1 MFDVLAPL
9 EGARERLAHLRARYA
24 LDYVFIHI
32 NKTGGSSVER
42 ALGLPFQHKTA
53 LELRSEMGAARWA
66 RRFKFTIVRNPW
78 DRAVSHFY
86 YRVQTNQTGLG
97 ERPIPFGEWVERVY
111 VQQDPEYYD
120 QPRMFMPQV
129 DWIADA
135 GGRTLVD
142 FVGRFETLE
151 RDFAAI
157 CGRLRRRATLPH
169 LKSSNRPD
177 YRRAYS
183 DTTAGIVAT
192 VFARDIEAFGYAF

>member
-9 EGARERLAHLRARYA
+9 EGAREKLAHLRARYT
-24 LDYVFIHI
+24 LDYVFVHI

-42 ALGLPFQHKTA
+42 ALGLPFQHRTA
-53 LELRSEMGAARWA
+53 AELRAGMGAARWA

-97 ERPIPFGEWVERVY
+97 DHPISFAQWLERVY
-111 VQQDPEYYD
+111 VERDPRYYD

-129 DWIADA
+129 DWIADRD
-135 GGRTLVD
+135 GRILVD

-151 RDFAAI
+151 RDFAGI
-157 CGRLRRRATLPH
+157 CARIGRRAELPH
-169 LKSSNRPD
+169 LKSSARPD
-177 YRRAYS
+177 YRAAYT
-183 DTTAGIVAT
+183 DATAAIVARA
-192 VFARDIEAFGYAF
+192 FAPDIDAFGYAF